1 MNEIELI
8 VETLRQTFDGRAWYG
23 PSFTDV
29 LNGVDKTQAIERP
42 IKARHTI
49 WEIVNHCTFWMEAVT
64 RALHGE
70 SMPDIE
76 STEDWSKM
84 GKTDEDWTNAQE
96 KLKKAYE
103 ELVNST
109 KNLNEAQLTQKIH
122 GSYDGQPYATAY
134 RRMLHGI
141 SDHNT
146 YHAGQIALLRKK
158 TP

>member
-8 VETLRQTFDGRAWYG
+8 VETLRETFDGRAWHG
-23 PSFTDV
+23 PSLMDV
-29 LNGVDKTQAIERP
+29 VSGVDKTQAIARP
-42 IKARHTI
+42 IRTGHTI
-49 WEIVNHCTFWMEAVT
+49 WEIVDHCSFWMEAVT
-64 RALHGE
+64 NALHGE
-70 SMPDIE
+70 RMPDIE
-76 STEDWSKM
+76 SAEDWAKM

-96 KLKKAYE
+96 RLKRACD

-109 KNLNEAQLTQKIH
+109 KGLSEAQLTQKAQ
-122 GSYDGQPYATAY
+122 GSYNGQPYATAY

-158 TP
+158 TV

>member
-8 VETLRQTFDGRAWYG
+8 VETLRQTFDGRAWHG

-64 RALHGE
+64 RALHSE